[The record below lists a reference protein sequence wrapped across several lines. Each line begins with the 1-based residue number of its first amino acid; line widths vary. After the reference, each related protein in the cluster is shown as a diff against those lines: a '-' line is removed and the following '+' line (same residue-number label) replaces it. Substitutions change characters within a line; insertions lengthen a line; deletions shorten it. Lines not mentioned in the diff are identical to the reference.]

1 MIAKASRNIRQ
12 WPLNRNL
19 IHVRVCLVGTL
30 TASSRSDYE
39 FLNVQTSLLGSHRNG
54 ERGKWVYIRE
64 YNKPV
69 TPIDF
74 LALFFSLSLSFSF
87 SLDWSFFSV
96 RGLFISPPSVLEI
109 AKENFDSHR
118 CNDRLSITHFPQ
130 LCRAKHSFQRDI
142 SELYHFAVS
151 RMDAFRGGSDISVR

>member
-1 MIAKASRNIRQ
+1 MIAKASCNIRQ
-12 WPLNRNL
+12 WPFNRNL

-54 ERGKWVYIRE
+54 ERGRWVYIRE

-69 TPIDF
+69 AHRFPR
-74 LALFFSLSLSFSF
+74 SLSFSLPTLSRPLFLSADF
-87 SLDWSFFSV
+87 SSLCRAF
-96 RGLFISPPSVLEI
+96 LEI
-109 AKENFDSHR
+109 AMENFDSHR

-142 SELYHFAVS
+142 RELYHFAVS
-151 RMDAFRGGSDISVR
+151 RTDAFRGSSDVSVR